1 MDFSE
6 LIQRLEIKTQRLLNF
21 LPETKRLIFKE
32 LHKSINNRGTLLYGQ
47 RGVGKTTY
55 LLSISEKEN
64 LFYVS
69 ADESAL
75 SVVDFEMFAEE
86 VFRNGYDGIIVDE
99 VHFLKDWSVKIK
111 NLYDSY
117 PDKRFIISDSSSIV
131 LRKGIADL
139 SRRFVKVKMPLMSF
153 REFIYLET
161 GIEIPKIEKPFE
173 FDREY
178 VSYVIKNFNVLKLFN
193 QYSEYGTRPFYKE
206 GNYAER
212 LYNTFEKT
220 VYFDIPYFLENL
232 SENHLRVVKSIF
244 DYLLYS
250 KIPTI
255 NVERMCKEWGISRP
269 KLYQLLEVMT
279 QSELIHIVRK
289 RNDRSAFSKGEKIL
303 IADPTFYTSFD
314 GDIGNFRE
322 AFVFLCLSNYGQ
334 VFASDNEEECD
345 FVFGDIKVEVGGRN
359 KKPKKSDFVIRDDFE
374 IPVRNVIPMWL
385 LGMF

>member
-21 LPETKRLIFKE
+21 LPEVKRLIFKE
-32 LHKSINNRGTLLYGQ
+32 LYKSINNRGTLLYGQ

-153 REFIYLET
+153 REFIYHET
-161 GIEIPKIEKPFE
+161 GIEIPKLEKPFE

-334 VFASDNEEECD
+334 VFASDSEEECD

-359 KKPKKSDFVIRDDFE
+359 KKPKKSDFVIRDDVE